1 MFKIKIMSYILI
13 KKYNYKKTEKI
24 LICLKII
31 ININLYSISILKYSF
46 FSNVLTTLSLN
57 YYYFK

>member
-13 KKYNYKKTEKI
+13 KKYNYKITEKI

-31 ININLYSISILKYSF
+31 ININLYSISILK
-46 FSNVLTTLSLN
+46 
-57 YYYFK
+57 